1 METDHMELLRPKRL
15 HPGDTVAIAALSGP
29 RSADRRGQ
37 LDAAVAAFEAEGF
50 HVRVTPL
57 VESGDTHFWRAAPP
71 GVQAAELN
79 GLLND
84 PEVRAIVSFTGGN
97 ATTAYLDRIDYD
109 AVRRDPKPLLGFSD
123 ITALHLAI
131 HSQTGLVG
139 FHTDL
144 APAFGGRDLGGASAQ
159 QRQAVTNALVLD
171 LLTGKLDEV
180 ALPADNTWDTWKPG
194 QATGRLMG
202 GLLDRLIN
210 VQASPYPL
218 APETWDGAI
227 FFWEDVGRNL
237 GHVWNQLHVLRMQGV
252 FDRVGAM
259 VVGIPLDVEIPA
271 DAPFGPFTV
280 KDIVLDVL
288 GDYDFPVLA
297 GVDFGHTGP
306 NLPMPIGTLAAVD
319 ATSRTLRL
327 LESPVD

>member
-1 METDHMELLRPKRL
+1 MEPLRPKRL
-15 HPGDTVAIAALSGP
+15 HPGDTIAIAALSGP
-29 RSADRRGQ
+29 RTPDRRGQ
-37 LDAAVAAFEAEGF
+37 LDAAVAWFEAMGF
-50 HVRVTPL
+50 NVRVTHL
-57 VESGDTHFWRAAPP
+57 VESGESHFWRAAPP
-71 GVQAAELN
+71 EVQAAELN

-144 APAFGGRDLGGASAQ
+144 APAFGGFVRGDAASERRSAICDL
-159 QRQAVTNALVLD
+159 VHN
-171 LLTGKLDEV
+171 LLTGKLDET
-180 ALPADNTWDTWKPG
+180 ALPADNTWETWKPG
-194 QATGRLMG
+194 QATGRLVG

-210 VQASPYPL
+210 VQASPYAL
-218 APETWDGAI
+218 APATWDGAVY
-227 FFWEDVGRNL
+227 FWEDVGRNL

-259 VVGIPLDVEIPA
+259 VVGIPLDVELPEGS
-271 DAPFGPFTV
+271 PFGPLTV

-306 NLPMPIGTLAAVD
+306 NLPMPIGILAEVD
-319 ATSRTLRL
+319 ATDRTLRL

>member
-1 METDHMELLRPKRL
+1 MEPLRPKRL
-15 HPGDTVAIAALSGP
+15 HPGDTIAIAALSGP
-29 RSADRRGQ
+29 RTPDRRGQ
-37 LDAAVAAFEAEGF
+37 LDAAVAGFEAMGF
-50 HVRVTPL
+50 NVRVTPL
-57 VESGDTHFWRAAPP
+57 TETGEHHFWRAAPP
-71 GVQAAELN
+71 AVQAAELN
-79 GLLND
+79 ALLRD

-109 AVRRDPKPLLGFSD
+109 AVRQDPKPLLGFSD

-131 HSQTGLVG
+131 HAQTGLVG
-139 FHTDL
+139 FHADL
-144 APAFGGRDLGGASAQ
+144 APSFGGRVRGDAGA
-159 QRQAVTNALVLD
+159 QRQAVTNELVVG

-180 ALPADNTWDTWKPG
+180 DLPADNTWETWKPG
-194 QATGRLMG
+194 RATGRLVG

-210 VQASPYPL
+210 VQASPYAL

-227 FFWEDVGRNL
+227 HFWEDVGRNL

-271 DAPFGPFTV
+271 DAPFGAVSV
-280 KDIVLDVL
+280 KDVVLDVL

-306 NLPMPIGTLAAVD
+306 NLPMPIGTLAEVD
-319 ATSRTLRL
+319 ATDRTLRL